1 MKTGVD
7 HTNDLCEKL
16 LNTNNKLKIIIK
28 KIRESSTSLINNS
41 DYTKNLYPYTDFIL
55 AYFMILVYFVN
66 LLIMEIFGF
75 SPTRP
80 NKGSTGEPLRVTP
93 GGPHAS
99 PNGISTIDYNG
110 IKIYVRDG
118 DKDIIEKMINGIINT
133 NLNTNTDPHT
143 SSTTGSN
150 TNTILLVPHVVPTI
164 NRISD
169 SKEPTKNTITIN
181 GVQYKKNNEI
191 KKGNK
196 TYKIK
201 DIIEKK
207 IVLGNNKNEYYYNI
221 NQFKNFINEL
231 PSNSEFIPYN
241 SKIPLPPPRRI

>member
-1 MKTGVD
+1 LGCSSE
-7 HTNDLCEKL
+7 N
-16 LNTNNKLKIIIK
+16 
-28 KIRESSTSLINNS
+28 SSTS
-41 DYTKNLYPYTDFIL
+41 
-55 AYFMILVYFVN
+55 A
-66 LLIMEIFGF
+66 
-75 SPTRP
+75 
-80 NKGSTGEPLRVTP
+80 STVKLNATLGRS
-93 GGPHAS
+93 AS
-99 PNGISTIDYNG
+99 LNGISTIDYNG
-110 IKIYVRDG
+110 ITIYVRPENN
-118 DKDIIEKMINGIINT
+118 KTIEEMIKRIENKSKNKTPEKTEISTQT
-133 NLNTNTDPHT
+133 NNPEKTEISTQTNQ
-143 SSTTGSN
+143 
-150 TNTILLVPHVVPTI
+150 TI

-207 IVLGNNKNEYYYNI
+207 ILLGNNKNEYYYNI

-241 SKIPLPPPRRI
+241 SKIPLPPPEEHKNIGKIYTNINGTWKIISYNQNKKEYRLIKDNGEKYIPKLNKAKIIDLPNIT